1 MQWQGQKHLG
11 KLLLKCSSSAKK
23 NSHIGAFISDY
34 QSVSTWD
41 ICDMNPYQV
50 TGVGMAM
57 LSNRLSWFFDL
68 RGNLPL
74 RISCSR
80 NTNASPGPSMT
91 VDTACSS
98 GLVALHLGVQ
108 SLRTGEASMV
118 CVELF
123 FPPLLEDEVDKSKK
137 GCCRRFQFDLG
148 TGNNERLKC
157 TPFP

>member
-1 MQWQGQKHLG
+1 
-11 KLLLKCSSSAKK
+11 
-23 NSHIGAFISDY
+23 
-34 QSVSTWD
+34 
-41 ICDMNPYQV
+41 
-50 TGVGMAM
+50 
-57 LSNRLSWFFDL
+57 
-68 RGNLPL
+68 
-74 RISCSR
+74 
-80 NTNASPGPSMT
+80 MT

-123 FPPLLEDEVDKSKK
+123 FPPFLEDEVDKSKK